1 MTKINTRTR
10 INFFLQKELEGI
22 KTIKIDGIEGRYYV
36 ENNEL
41 LFVNDDID
49 ECQVSDLTELKIWQY
64 DRLVTE
70 LNEHY
75 PNYPIKH
82 LQGDFI

>member
-10 INFFLQKELEGI
+10 INFFLQKALEGI
-22 KTIKIDGIEGRYYV
+22 KTIKIDGIEGSYYV

-41 LFVNDDID
+41 MHRCDDTD
-49 ECQVSDLTELKIWQY
+49 DVQVSDLTELKIWQY

-75 PNYPIKH
+75 PDYPIKH
-82 LQGDFI
+82 LEGDFI

>member
-49 ECQVSDLTELKIWQY
+49 
-64 DRLVTE
+64 
-70 LNEHY
+70 
-75 PNYPIKH
+75 
-82 LQGDFI
+82 DFDEIDQNQ